1 MHRVAFKL
9 AGLLFLANSGSHPVA
24 APQPAS
30 GAGAVLFV
38 GARLIADGDRPPIED
53 SAFLVEKDK
62 IAKVGRRNQIQAPAG
77 AARVD
82 LTGKTVIPALVNV
95 HGHVGFQRGPSFA
108 KENYTREN
116 ILNQLSQYAYYGVG
130 AVMTTGTDMG
140 DLSFE
145 LRDQP
150 HPGALLRT
158 AGRGFAAPNAGPGA
172 VAMRDAPYGVTTE
185 AEARSYV
192 RELAAKKPDFL
203 KIWVDDR
210 NGSVQKL
217 APNLYRA
224 IIDEAHR
231 HKLRVM
237 AHVFVDGE
245 KDLAPLVGKKNPRP
259 AGRSSLQK
267 FTASVNLR
275 SRAD

>member
-1 MHRVAFKL
+1 
-9 AGLLFLANSGSHPVA
+9 
-24 APQPAS
+24 
-30 GAGAVLFV
+30 
-38 GARLIADGDRPPIED
+38 
-53 SAFLVEKDK
+53 
-62 IAKVGRRNQIQAPAG
+62 
-77 AARVD
+77 
-82 LTGKTVIPALVNV
+82 
-95 HGHVGFQRGPSFA
+95 
-108 KENYTREN
+108 
-116 ILNQLSQYAYYGVG
+116 
-130 AVMTTGTDMG
+130 
-140 DLSFE
+140 
-145 LRDQP
+145 
-150 HPGALLRT
+150 
-158 AGRGFAAPNAGPGA
+158 
-172 VAMRDAPYGVTTE
+172 MRDAPYGVTTE

-210 NGSVQKL
+210 NGSVQNL
-217 APNLYRA
+217 TPNLYRA